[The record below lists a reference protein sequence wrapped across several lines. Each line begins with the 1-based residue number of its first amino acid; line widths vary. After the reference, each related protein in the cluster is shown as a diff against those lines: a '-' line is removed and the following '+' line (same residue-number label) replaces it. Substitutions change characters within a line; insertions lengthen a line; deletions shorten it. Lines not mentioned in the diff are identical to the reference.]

1 MHTEFYIVITCV
13 LIIICYCLI
22 IRLEGKIDILEA
34 YNRVLWDI
42 INNMIEENKQSLKK
56 ECDEKHG

>member
-22 IRLEGKIDILEA
+22 VRLEGKIDILEA

-42 INNMIEENKQSLKK
+42 VNNMIEENKQSLKK

>member
-42 INNMIEENKQSLKK
+42 VNNMIEENKRSLKK

>member
-1 MHTEFYIVITCV
+1 MHTEFYIVVTCI

-22 IRLEGKIDILEA
+22 VRLEGKIDILEA

-42 INNMIEENKQSLKK
+42 VNNMIEENKQSLKK
-56 ECDEKHG
+56 ECDGKHG

>member
-42 INNMIEENKQSLKK
+42 VNNMIEENKQSLKK
-56 ECDEKHG
+56 ECDKKHG